1 VVVIWSKKGIIHR
14 LSEKISKTSFYLDV
28 VISSQDLT
36 AVGEIAYNSSTRVI
50 AKFGNDSLF
59 IYLDTM
65 WGK

>member
-1 VVVIWSKKGIIHR
+1 M
-14 LSEKISKTSFYLDV
+14 SFYLDI

-36 AVGEIAYNSSTRVI
+36 AVGEIAENSLTRGI
-50 AKFGNDSLF
+50 AKFGNASLF